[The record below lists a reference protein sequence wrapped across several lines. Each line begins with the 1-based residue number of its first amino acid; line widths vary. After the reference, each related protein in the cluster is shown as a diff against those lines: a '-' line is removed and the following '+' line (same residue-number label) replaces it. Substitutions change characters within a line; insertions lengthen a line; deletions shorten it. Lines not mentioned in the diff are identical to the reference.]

1 MALSEGGLLH
11 DQTRGHTERFARVV
25 VGKENEGDL
34 PVFSIRMWNGRVSID
49 LEVAAL
55 ARAHWTFDQPTRA
68 GLRSHLT
75 YNEYP
80 LEVRRLRLEDEQ
92 GVRTEADFE
101 WIRGNA
107 EHAWGLL
114 H

>member
-1 MALSEGGLLH
+1 M
-11 DQTRGHTERFARVV
+11 

-55 ARAHWTFDQPTRA
+55 ARAHWTFDQPTRR
-68 GLRSHLT
+68 LRSHLT

-92 GVRTEADFE
+92 VCEPKRTSNGSAATLSTRGVCCTDGAPR
-101 WIRGNA
+101 
-107 EHAWGLL
+107 
-114 H
+114 